1 MKPEDHPNAETSRG
15 TQKKPGTDGFIKE
28 AGRDVGKELLRETG
42 TTIKWAVGGA
52 FFGAIVLG
60 GLGLWKFG
68 VTGLGIGA
76 IVGAVVGGAA
86 GGWAYF
92 SA

>member
-1 MKPEDHPNAETSRG
+1 MTPEDQPTDEAPRG
-15 TQKKPGTDGFIKE
+15 APESPASEGFIKE
-28 AGRDVGKELLRETG
+28 LGRDVGKGLLQEAG

-52 FFGAIVLG
+52 IFGAIVVG

-68 VTGLGIGA
+68 VTGLGIRAVAGAVIGGA
-76 IVGAVVGGAA
+76 I
-86 GGWAYF
+86 GGWTYF

>member
-1 MKPEDHPNAETSRG
+1 MTPEDQPTDEISRG
-15 TQKKPGTDGFIKE
+15 AQKNPRSEGFIK
-28 AGRDVGKELLRETG
+28 GVGKELLRETG

-52 FFGAIVLG
+52 VFGAIVVG
-60 GLGLWKFG
+60 GLGLWKYG

-76 IVGAVVGGAA
+76 VAGAVIGGAV

-92 SA
+92 SAGQ